1 MLQSRVYPVFV
12 LGVGGFP
19 FPPEAS
25 LTIPSNRH
33 DAAAVLVTDGAVAV
47 AVDKERITGVEHRNR
62 FPQTPILACF
72 ARPDI
77 GLDEA
82 LELPMSNPSVTCTD
96 PWPLPQ
102 AALCAVSCAPSQ
114 ATI

>member
-19 FPPEAS
+19 FPAEVS
-25 LTIPSNRH
+25 LTILPNRN
-33 DAAAVLVTDGAVAV
+33 DVAAVLVTDGAVAV
-47 AVDKERITGVEHRNR
+47 AVDEEWITRVKHRNR
-62 FPQTPILACF
+62 FPQTQILACF

-82 LELPMSNPSVTCTD
+82 FELPMSNPCVTCTD
-96 PWPLPQ
+96 PWPVPQ
-102 AALCAVSCAPSQ
+102 AVLCAVSYAPSQ

>member
-12 LGVGGFP
+12 LGVGG
-19 FPPEAS
+19 
-25 LTIPSNRH
+25 
-33 DAAAVLVTDGAVAV
+33 GAVAV
-47 AVDKERITGVEHRNR
+47 AIDEERITRVEHRNR

-82 LELPMSNPSVTCTD
+82 FELPMSNPCVTCTD

-102 AALCAVSCAPSQ
+102 AALCAVSCAPPQ